1 MSEKILNQ
9 YIILKE
15 YISEKDYKEIS
26 QLEEICNLND
36 KCNLKLELDY
46 RLNMSRSSDIGLKTV
61 NEFLYYVDETLVSY
75 INISSFGGNIS
86 EIIGMTHPDWRRKG
100 LFKKLFKLVIN
111 QCQNRNF
118 NKILLLSNGKS
129 NSGIEFIKSM
139 GGNYDFSEYRMK
151 RSDKTPIE
159 IGNSIALRKSNKLD
173 TKEIQKQNSIFFN
186 LDRDDIE
193 NFIDDDNITTYMI
206 EFNGDII
213 GKIRIECND
222 NSSYIAGFGIL
233 PEFRGKGYGKAALKE
248 AIHLINE
255 KNIYD
260 IELDVETKNANA
272 LNLYKACGFEEKSIM
287 NYYEYNIES

>member
-1 MSEKILNQ
+1 MAEKILNQ
-9 YIILKE
+9 YVILKE

-36 KCNLKLELDY
+36 KSNLKLELDY
-46 RLNMSRSSDIGLKTV
+46 RLNMPRSSDIGLKNV
-61 NEFLYYVDETLVSY
+61 NEFLYYVDKTLVSY

-100 LFKKLFKLVIN
+100 LFKKLFKLVID

-129 NSGIEFIKSM
+129 NSGIEFIKSI

-151 RSDKTPIE
+151 RSDKTPIGME
-159 IGNSIALRKSNKLD
+159 NSITLRKSNKLD
-173 TKEIQKQNSIFFN
+173 AKEIQKQNTIFFN

-193 NFIDDDNITTYMI
+193 NFIDNDNIVTYMI
-206 EFNGDII
+206 ELNGDII

-222 NSSYIAGFGIL
+222 TSSYVAGFGIL
-233 PEFRGKGYGKAALKE
+233 PDFRGKGCGKAALKE
-248 AIHLINE
+248 ALRLINE

-272 LNLYKACGFEEKSIM
+272 LTLYKACGFEEKSIM